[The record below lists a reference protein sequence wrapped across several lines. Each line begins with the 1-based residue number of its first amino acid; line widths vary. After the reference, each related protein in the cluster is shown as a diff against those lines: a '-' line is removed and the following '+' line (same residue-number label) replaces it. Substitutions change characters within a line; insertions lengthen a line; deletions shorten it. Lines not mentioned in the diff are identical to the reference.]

1 MSTMSTRE
9 ILGIPVVV
17 ATTGEAIGK
26 VDAHL
31 GGNSA
36 ALVTFLNANVSNV
49 AARSSALRDILRSSL
64 VLNDG
69 IGVSIASFVLHGK
82 FFPDNLNGTD
92 FVPRFLKETRHLF
105 RIYIVGSAVGIG
117 ERAIEALSAIAPQ
130 HDYVGAHHGFF
141 EEHETEAVLADIRQ
155 SGADLVLVAMG
166 SPKQELWAENHLIRS
181 NGPSAICVGGLI
193 DFVSQEKPRAPR
205 WVRAI
210 RSEWVFRLLVEPR
223 RLWRRYLIGNG
234 WFIARLGL
242 AYFQSRRA

>member
-9 ILGIPVVV
+9 ILGIPVVA
-17 ATTGEAIGK
+17 ATAGDAVRK

-36 ALVTFLNANVSNV
+36 ALVTFLNAHVSNV
-49 AARSSALRDILRSSL
+49 AARSSELRDVLRNSL

-69 IGVSIASFVLHGK
+69 IGVSLASFVLHGE

-92 FVPRFLKETRHLF
+92 FIPRFLKETRHLF
-105 RIYIVGSAVGIG
+105 RIYIVGAAAGIG
-117 ERAIEALSAIAPQ
+117 ERAIEALSATAPQ

-141 EEHETEAVLADIRQ
+141 DDHESGAVLEDIRQ

-166 SPKQELWAENHLIRS
+166 TPKQELWAESHLIRTD
-181 NGPSAICVGGLI
+181 GPSAICVGGLI

-205 WVRAI
+205 WVRAL
-210 RSEWVFRLLVEPR
+210 RAEWIFRLIVEPR